1 MSSDL
6 NSAAGIGVR
15 FTVTNSEDE
24 DANCSSEVPN
34 RGGASARGRA
44 FANFFEEFEKES
56 DGMSQASQVSKG
68 WQQAMR
74 DSFDQDSNRVAY
86 DPVEFYNQHNFT
98 DSYLHDADPDLVY
111 MDRYG
116 GLSQSV
122 VPQSFYSESASG
134 LGNGSSVGPA
144 PFSSGFSLS
153 CRGGARQMY
162 RKPPKILAGRYLLG
176 GTIGR
181 GSYGKVRP
189 LISSSHLS
197 LAVLN
202 ASGLV
207 QAVGWTAGTWLPSK
221 DPVKD
226 CLDLLTLR
234 RCAVKIVSKLGVRKI
249 PGGWSQALTEAC
261 LLRFLMPHRHIVSVA
276 TVLRLTEP
284 DRVALVME
292 HCLGSVHDLQAA
304 GVHSITSLA
313 PPAVVA
319 AGAAAKMD
327 PGEGFHRIA
336 TLPTIDGEVDDTA
349 PEDQAVML
357 LRKQSAFN
365 SPHLALLAGVGGGAG
380 GGSGRGGG
388 GGVDITEMGYQQ
400 FRRLPEAQAHA
411 YFIQVIDGLAY
422 LHANGIIHRDIKPAN
437 LLITPAP
444 GSGLTL
450 PSSLSHEYRDDGD
463 TYQPGL
469 VPFTGEEVLRL
480 SRGYL
485 IKLADFGV
493 SVSIPAF
500 APNDEVG
507 AGQITPA
514 VQPPE
519 VAKGAQTSFY
529 GPKLD
534 VYSAGVSLFFML
546 TGRVPFSSPNVLQ
559 IFEAIAEGFYVIPG
573 HVSAAAA
580 HLIRGMMC
588 KNPQK
593 RLSLE
598 NVARHEWVCDT
609 KHLLPPPSL
618 STAAKACAAHWH
630 SVIATSSV
638 PNTTTTAA
646 TTTSSSPS
654 VPFNPMP
661 RGFACW
667 LDPLLYLRRPTPQFE
682 APHIDETGARI
693 FSLPEIDS
701 MRALGHIVD
710 AETSSSVPHPLPS
723 SSPDAHSPT
732 RFSVKSF
739 EGEESG
745 EVMAAAEAG
754 MHHPQSPPVAL
765 EERRITPLSVIK
777 HLRNFH
783 NWPPLPSQTETGVT
797 DEVQPFSF
805 SFHDAGEFGTPLEE
819 SLSRLGIMDYG
830 VAAVPISSQP
840 QLLLAEEPSPAD
852 LQPFVRP
859 PDIFPPCDNA
869 CRPTVAAP
877 RVYYH
882 SQPIF
887 PTSSSMETQR
897 QQQQPPTSPQD
908 IPVDESY
915 RYTLSSGALTSEQLS
930 SLARHMEEEQQRRL
944 QLQQQMTNS
953 ASLYHFSSGEPEPE
967 PGIHAAEACTSQEE
981 DKPRHR
987 RAPTARLT
995 RWFSDSMSLIRN
1007 RFRRLTGGSG
1017 SKSNTTMECSLTQAP
1032 PHSTATHSLRS
1043 NITVAEREDVAPT
1056 VQHRVSTLPPST
1068 GMTVSGPTANSAS
1081 SAVLRRHRHRRRAPL
1096 PMDPTTKN

>member
-1 MSSDL
+1 MSSDPK
-6 NSAAGIGVR
+6 SACGIGVH
-15 FTVTNSEDE
+15 FTVTNPEEEDVSCKSGLPGQDE
-24 DANCSSEVPN
+24 GTS
-34 RGGASARGRA
+34 RGRA

-56 DGMSQASQVSKG
+56 DGMSQTSQVNRG

-74 DSFDQDSNRVAY
+74 DSFDQERSRAACDS
-86 DPVEFYNQHNFT
+86 VEFCNQHSFT
-98 DSYLHDADPDLVY
+98 ESYLHDADPDLVY

-116 GLSQSV
+116 GLSHSL
-122 VPQSFYSESASG
+122 VPHSFYSESASG
-134 LGNGSSVGPA
+134 LGNSSSAGAP
-144 PFSSGFSLS
+144 PFSAFSLS
-153 CRGGARQMY
+153 RRGVAHRMC
-162 RKPPKILAGRYLLG
+162 RKPPKVLAGRYLLG
-176 GTIGR
+176 GTIGC
-181 GSYGKVRP
+181 GSYGK
-189 LISSSHLS
+189 
-197 LAVLN
+197 
-202 ASGLV
+202 
-207 QAVGWTAGTWLPSK
+207 
-221 DPVKD
+221 VKD

-234 RCAVKIVSKLGVRKI
+234 RCAVKIVSRLGVRKI

-276 TVLRLTEP
+276 TVLRLTDP

-304 GVHSITSLA
+304 GVQSATSVA
-313 PPAVVA
+313 PPAVSA
-319 AGAAAKMD
+319 AEAAAKMD
-327 PGEGFHRIA
+327 PSEGFHRIV
-336 TLPTIDGEVDDTA
+336 TLPAIDGEVEDA
-349 PEDQAVML
+349 GPENQAVIK

-365 SPHLALLAGVGGGAG
+365 SPHPALLAGVGGGG
-380 GGSGRGGG
+380 GGS
-388 GGVDITEMGYQQ
+388 VDITEMGYQQ

-444 GSGLTL
+444 GSGLNL
-450 PSSLSHEYRDDGD
+450 PASLSHEYRGSGD
-463 TYQPGL
+463 TYQLGL

-500 APNDEVG
+500 ASSDEVG

-519 VAKGAQTSFY
+519 VAKGAQTSFH

-573 HVSAAAA
+573 HVSTSAA

-598 NVARHEWVCDT
+598 NVARHEWICDT

-630 SVIATSSV
+630 SVINASSVSNTTTASSV
-638 PNTTTTAA
+638 PPA
-646 TTTSSSPS
+646 P
-654 VPFNPMP
+654 VP

-667 LDPLLYLRRPTPQFE
+667 LDPLLYLRRPTPQFQ

-701 MRALGHIVD
+701 MYALGHIID
-710 AETSSSVPHPLPS
+710 SEAPS
-723 SSPDAHSPT
+723 SPSQTLPPSPPRPCSPT

-739 EGEESG
+739 DGEERG
-745 EVMAAAEAG
+745 GVMVAAGAG
-754 MHHPQSPPVAL
+754 MNLLHSPSGAL
-765 EERRITPLSVIK
+765 EERQITPLSVLK

-783 NWPPLPSQTETGVT
+783 NWPPLPSQAETCVT

-805 SFHDAGEFGTPLEE
+805 SFQDAGESETPLEE

-830 VAAVPISSQP
+830 VAPVPSPSQQP
-840 QLLLAEEPSPAD
+840 LLLLVEEPSPAD

-859 PDIFPPCDNA
+859 PDIFPPCESA
-869 CRPTVAAP
+869 CRPSTTVS
-877 RVYYH
+877 RVYCH

-887 PTSSSMETQR
+887 SPSPSAET
-897 QQQQPPTSPQD
+897 QQQPPTSPQD
-908 IPVDESY
+908 IPVDENH
-915 RYTLSSGALTSEQLS
+915 RYTLSTGALTSEQLS
-930 SLARHMEEEQQRRL
+930 SLARHMGEEQQRRL
-944 QLQQQMTNS
+944 HLQQQQQMTNS
-953 ASLYHFSSGEPEPE
+953 ASLHRSSGTPPPEPAVE
-967 PGIHAAEACTSQEE
+967 VAERCTPHQEG
-981 DKPRHR
+981 KPRHR
-987 RAPTARLT
+987 RAPTTRLT
-995 RWFSDSMSLIRN
+995 RWFSDSMSVIRN
-1007 RFRRLTGGSG
+1007 HFRCLTAGAGC
-1017 SKSNTTMECSLTQAP
+1017 KSNATMECNQTQAP
-1032 PHSTATHSLRS
+1032 HPTATHSLRS
-1043 NITVAEREDVAPT
+1043 NIAVPEGEDAMPT
-1056 VQHRVSTLPPST
+1056 ARHRVSTLPSST
-1068 GMTVSGPTANSAS
+1068 GRTVTRPTANSAS
-1081 SAVLRRHRHRRRAPL
+1081 SASVSSSTSSSVLRRHRRRRRAPL

>member
-1 MSSDL
+1 MSFDP

-24 DANCSSEVPN
+24 DANCSSELPN
-34 RGGASARGRA
+34 RGGAPARERA

-122 VPQSFYSESASG
+122 VPQSFYSERPRSSPPKWHSNGFAGKQGDCGGGGVALASIPVAPPCYSASG

-144 PFSSGFSLS
+144 PFSSGFSLT

-197 LAVLN
+197 LSVLN

-207 QAVGWTAGTWLPSK
+207 SAANAGERGAIEGWTCGCRSTDATVSSP
-221 DPVKD
+221 PNVKD

-304 GVHSITSLA
+304 GVHSITYLA

-319 AGAAAKMD
+319 AGTAVKMD

-365 SPHLALLAGVGGGAG
+365 SPH
-380 GGSGRGGG
+380 
-388 GGVDITEMGYQQ
+388 
-400 FRRLPEAQAHA
+400 P
-411 YFIQVIDGLAY
+411 VIDGLAY

-450 PSSLSHEYRDDGD
+450 PSSLSHEYRGDGD

-598 NVARHEWVCDT
+598 NVARHD
-609 KHLLPPPSL
+609 
-618 STAAKACAAHWH
+618 
-630 SVIATSSV
+630 
-638 PNTTTTAA
+638 
-646 TTTSSSPS
+646 
-654 VPFNPMP
+654 PMP

-710 AETSSSVPHPLPS
+710 AEASSSAPHPLSS
-723 SSPDAHSPT
+723 SSPDAHSST

-745 EVMAAAEAG
+745 EVMVAAEAG
-754 MHHPQSPPVAL
+754 MHLPQSPPVAL

-830 VAAVPISSQP
+830 VAAMPISSQP
-840 QLLLAEEPSPAD
+840 QLLLAEEPSSAD

-953 ASLYHFSSGEPEPE
+953 ASLYHCSSGEPEPE

-1056 VQHRVSTLPPST
+1056 VQHRVSTLPSST

>member
-1 MSSDL
+1 M
-6 NSAAGIGVR
+6 
-15 FTVTNSEDE
+15 
-24 DANCSSEVPN
+24 
-34 RGGASARGRA
+34 GGA
-44 FANFFEEFEKES
+44 
-56 DGMSQASQVSKG
+56 V
-68 WQQAMR
+68 
-74 DSFDQDSNRVAY
+74 
-86 DPVEFYNQHNFT
+86 
-98 DSYLHDADPDLVY
+98 
-111 MDRYG
+111 
-116 GLSQSV
+116 
-122 VPQSFYSESASG
+122 
-134 LGNGSSVGPA
+134 
-144 PFSSGFSLS
+144 FSSGFSLS
-153 CRGGARQMY
+153 RRGGVHQMY

-181 GSYGKVRP
+181 GSYGKV
-189 LISSSHLS
+189 
-197 LAVLN
+197 
-202 ASGLV
+202 
-207 QAVGWTAGTWLPSK
+207 
-221 DPVKD
+221 KD

-234 RCAVKIVSKLGVRKI
+234 RCAVKIVSRLGVRKI

-276 TVLRLTEP
+276 TVLRLTDP

-292 HCLGSVHDLQAA
+292 YCLGSVHDLQAS
-304 GVHSITSLA
+304 GVHSVTSVA
-313 PPAVVA
+313 PPAVA
-319 AGAAAKMD
+319 AVGSAAKMD
-327 PGEGFHRIA
+327 SGEGFHRIA
-336 TLPTIDGEVDDTA
+336 TLPVIDGEVDDGES
-349 PEDQAVML
+349 EDQAVML

-365 SPHLALLAGVGGGAG
+365 SPHPVLLAGGG
-380 GGSGRGGG
+380 GGG

-444 GSGLTL
+444 GSGLIL
-450 PSSLSHEYRDDGD
+450 PSSLSHEYRGGGD

-500 APNDEVG
+500 ASSDEVG

-519 VAKGAQTSFY
+519 VAKGAQTSFH

-559 IFEAIAEGFYVIPG
+559 IFEAIAEGFYQCLVTF
-573 HVSAAAA
+573 HSSV
-580 HLIRGMMC
+580 L
-588 KNPQK
+588 QK

-598 NVARHEWVCDT
+598 NVARHEWICDT

-618 STAAKACAAHWH
+618 STAAKACAAHWN
-630 SVIATSSV
+630 SVIATSSTS
-638 PNTTTTAA
+638 NTTATAPA
-646 TTTSSSPS
+646 SSTL
-654 VPFNPMP
+654 MP

-667 LDPLLYLRRPTPQFE
+667 LDPLFYLRRPTPQFE

-701 MRALGHIVD
+701 MRAMGHISEVD
-710 AETSSSVPHPLPS
+710 VPPPTSHPLPS
-723 SSPDAHSPT
+723 SPSRPHSPI

-739 EGEESG
+739 DGEESG
-745 EVMAAAEAG
+745 EVLAAAGGEVNL
-754 MHHPQSPPVAL
+754 PQSPSLTL

-777 HLRNFH
+777 QLRNFH

-797 DEVQPFSF
+797 DEAQPFSF
-805 SFHDAGEFGTPLEE
+805 NFHDVGEFETPLEE

-830 VAAVPISSQP
+830 IAPISSLP
-840 QLLLAEEPSPAD
+840 QQLQLPLSEEPSPAD
-852 LQPFVRP
+852 LQPFVRS
-859 PDIFPPCDNA
+859 PDIFPPSDTA
-869 CRPTVAAP
+869 WRPTTTAS
-877 RVYYH
+877 RVYCH
-882 SQPIF
+882 SQPLF
-887 PTSSSMETQR
+887 STSSSMEMQR

-908 IPVDESY
+908 IPVDESH
-915 RYTLSSGALTSEQLS
+915 RYTLSTGALTSEQLS

-944 QLQQQMTNS
+944 QLQQLTNS
-953 ASLYHFSSGEPEPE
+953 ASLYHCSSGEPAPE
-967 PGIHAAEACTSQEE
+967 PVVYTTEACTSHEE
-981 DKPRHR
+981 AKPRHR
-987 RAPTARLT
+987 RASTARLT

-1007 RFRRLTGGSG
+1007 RFRRMTGISS
-1017 SKSNTTMECSLTQAP
+1017 SKNNTMECSMTLAH

-1043 NITVAEREDVAPT
+1043 NITVAEEEEEMAPT
-1056 VQHRVSTLPPST
+1056 VHHRVSTLPSST
-1068 GMTVSGPTANSAS
+1068 GRTVSGQAANSAS
-1081 SAVLRRHRHRRRAPL
+1081 SSVLRRHRHRRRAPL
-1096 PMDPTTKN
+1096 PMDPAIKN